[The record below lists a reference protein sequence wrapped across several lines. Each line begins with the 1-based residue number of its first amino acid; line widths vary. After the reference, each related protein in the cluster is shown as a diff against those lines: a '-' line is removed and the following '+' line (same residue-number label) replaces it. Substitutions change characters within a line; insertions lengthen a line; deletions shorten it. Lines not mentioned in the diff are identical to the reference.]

1 MGSCILSLTMSPLL
15 HLLLLAAGSW
25 AGPVAPAAAGNTS
38 STAGCDGDY
47 GWLPGVEGSGKC
59 YMLVKDYNQCGG
71 DFYYG
76 MDWFDALACCYLQ
89 RGYLA
94 EPTSEEEQTKINTY
108 LTISNGGNVQN
119 TWWIGGIDLHQEG
132 VWTWMSGAPWSYE
145 HWGEGEPNQNGNED
159 CLAIDPQNTNYG
171 WMDLSCAGDNV
182 VPRYAVCEKIVEGFF
197 LRYER
202 FVFQRIALA
211 EIRPS

>member
-1 MGSCILSLTMSPLL
+1 MGSCILSLTLTMAFLLPLAFL
-15 HLLLLAAGSW
+15 VSGSL
-25 AGPVAPAAAGNTS
+25 AGPAVPALSGNAS
-38 STAGCDGDY
+38 STAGCDADY
-47 GWLPGVEGSGKC
+47 GWLPGADGSGKC

-94 EPTSEEEQTKINTY
+94 EPLNEEETAKINTY

-119 TWWIGGIDLHQEG
+119 TWWIGGIDLHQE
-132 VWTWMSGAPWSYE
+132 
-145 HWGEGEPNQNGNED
+145 NGNED
-159 CLAIDPQNTNYG
+159 CLAIDPQQENYG

-182 VPRYAVCEKIVEGFF
+182 VPRYAVCEKIVEG
-197 LRYER
+197 
-202 FVFQRIALA
+202 
-211 EIRPS
+211 

>member
-1 MGSCILSLTMSPLL
+1 MGSCISCPTMSSLLSLLVL
-15 HLLLLAAGSW
+15 VAGSL
-25 AGPVAPAAAGNTS
+25 AGPAVPATAGNAST
-38 STAGCDGDY
+38 TAGCDADY

-94 EPTSEEEQTKINTY
+94 EPLNEEETTKINTY

-119 TWWIGGIDLHQEG
+119 TWWLEALTYIRRVFGLGCLEHLGPMITGVQENP
-132 VWTWMSGAPWSYE
+132 TRTA
-145 HWGEGEPNQNGNED
+145 
-159 CLAIDPQNTNYG
+159 
-171 WMDLSCAGDNV
+171 
-182 VPRYAVCEKIVEGFF
+182 
-197 LRYER
+197 
-202 FVFQRIALA
+202 
-211 EIRPS
+211 

>member
-1 MGSCILSLTMSPLL
+1 MGSCILSLTLTMAFLL
-15 HLLLLAAGSW
+15 SLAFLVSGSL
-25 AGPVAPAAAGNTS
+25 AGPAVPALTGSAS
-38 STAGCDGDY
+38 STAGCDADY

-94 EPTSEEEQTKINTY
+94 EPLSEEEQTKINTY

-119 TWWIGGIDLHQEG
+119 TWWIGGTCTRRVFGHGCLVRLG
-132 VWTWMSGAPWSYE
+132 PMNTG
-145 HWGEGEPNQNGNED
+145 GRGNP
-159 CLAIDPQNTNYG
+159 I
-171 WMDLSCAGDNV
+171 
-182 VPRYAVCEKIVEGFF
+182 
-197 LRYER
+197 
-202 FVFQRIALA
+202 
-211 EIRPS
+211 